1 MKKSFNQ
8 KEFIDLLNANPY
20 QIKAHYNELDE
31 LEDGDYIFVDRISD
45 SSILSD
51 DTAVYKNNVLISVYC
66 KNADDL
72 VNVVKYLRNH
82 FIYAPTYTS
91 EDEYNVASG
100 SVSIFVSD
108 W

>member
-8 KEFIDLLNANPY
+8 KEFIDLLNANPN

-51 DTAVYKNNVLISVYC
+51 DTATYKNNVLISVYC

-100 SVSIFVSD
+100 SVGIFVSD